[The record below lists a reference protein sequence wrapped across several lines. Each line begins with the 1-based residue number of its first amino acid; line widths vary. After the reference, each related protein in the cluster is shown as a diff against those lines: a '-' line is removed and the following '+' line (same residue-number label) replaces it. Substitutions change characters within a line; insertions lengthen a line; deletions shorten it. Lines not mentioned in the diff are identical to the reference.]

1 MDGVLVVDKPEGW
14 TSHDVVGR
22 VRRLAKT
29 RRVGHLGTLD
39 PMATGVLPLVIGRA
53 TRLAQFFGKDRKV
66 YEGIIRFG
74 NSTDTYD
81 RDGTPTSDPVEPSFS
96 RDDLDRTLAT
106 FTGTFEQVPPPVSA
120 KKVGG
125 TPAYKLARRQMP
137 VELKPVSVTVT
148 SLDVLSFDG
157 RDAAVRVDC
166 SAGTY
171 VRSIAH
177 DAGRMLGCG
186 AYLQSLRRTASGDF
200 TVDAA
205 RTLDELA
212 ALSEQDR
219 FSDAVVSSTALLP
232 QFPNELVDAF
242 TAGQIRQG
250 RDFRVSPFRAR
261 GGRYV
266 KAVTA
271 EGELVAIGEAVLPN
285 VYHPVLVFGAA
296 E

>member
-1 MDGVLVVDKPEGW
+1 VVVVDKPEGW

-39 PMATGVLPLVIGRA
+39 PMATGVLPLVIGQA

-66 YEGIIRFG
+66 YEGVIRFG
-74 NSTDTYD
+74 HSTDTYD
-81 RDGTPTSDPVEPSFS
+81 RDGTPTSEHVDPAFS
-96 RDDLDRTLAT
+96 REDLERTLAN
-106 FTGTFEQVPPPVSA
+106 FTGTFEQAPPPVSA
-120 KKVGG
+120 KKIGG

-137 VELKPVSVTVT
+137 VELKAVPVTVNA
-148 SLDVLSFDG
+148 LDLLSFDG
-157 RDAAVRVDC
+157 CDAAVRVDC

-200 TVDAA
+200 TAGAA
-205 RTLDELA
+205 RTLEELA
-212 ALSEQDR
+212 TLAEQDR
-219 FSDAVVSSTALLP
+219 FAEAVVSSTALLP
-232 QFPNELVDAF
+232 EFSNELVDAV

-261 GGRYV
+261 AGRYV
-266 KAVTA
+266 KAITA
-271 EGELVAIGEAVLPN
+271 DGELVAIGEAVLPN
-285 VYHPVLVFGAA
+285 VYHPVLVFTAA